1 MHLRGVHNS
10 EDSGSTIPGHFRR
23 IVHEQAEDLVRLQTP
38 SIAASLNGDMAAVS
52 MTSDGVRAVFPQQY
66 VVPYGTMVEPH
77 HYWNF
82 GTQYPMSVHAPS
94 QKYPGN
100 HAPEDDSI
108 PGLSPGVIA
117 QGSYPHPGWYPHY
130 NHEQAQSPASAPS
143 GSSGQHPHGVP
154 YQIFPQ
160 TMGHF
165 AYPTAGIP
173 YGQYHMGAY
182 TYPQNAQVTHGIQ
195 QPASGYPPVCEER
208 RPGNSSSAATG
219 RFEEQTPVSQ

>member
-1 MHLRGVHNS
+1 M
-10 EDSGSTIPGHFRR
+10 
-23 IVHEQAEDLVRLQTP
+23 VHEQSDEVVRLQTP
-38 SIAASLNGDMAAVS
+38 NIAAGLNGGLAAMS
-52 MTSDGVRAVFPQQY
+52 MTSDGVRAVYPQQY
-66 VVPYGTMVEPH
+66 MVPFGTMIEPH

-82 GTQYPMSVHAPS
+82 SAQYPMGLHGPS
-94 QKYPGN
+94 QKYSGS
-100 HAPEDDSI
+100 HAPEDDPI

-130 NHEQAQSPASAPS
+130 NHEQAQSSASAPS
-143 GSSGQHPHGVP
+143 SSTGQHAHSVP

-182 TYPQNAQVTHGIQ
+182 AYQTPEGGQAAHGVQ
-195 QPASGYPPVCEER
+195 QPASAYPQGCEER
-208 RPGNSSSAATG
+208 RSGNSPSAPTG
-219 RFEEQTPVSQ
+219 RFEEQAPTSQ